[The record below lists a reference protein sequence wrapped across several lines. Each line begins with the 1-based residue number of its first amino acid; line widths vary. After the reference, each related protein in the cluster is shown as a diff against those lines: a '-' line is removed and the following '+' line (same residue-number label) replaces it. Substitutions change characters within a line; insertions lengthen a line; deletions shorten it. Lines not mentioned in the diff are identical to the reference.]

1 MLTNTAFR
9 VDVVGRSRA
18 KFANEFQTGDV
29 VRFEE
34 RDGKT
39 FVIKNGRKIKHPF
52 NKTNLRFFGKSHQ
65 LSLNVVK
72 KTNVISKAI
81 AWGEKV
87 FGVYAPG
94 KEDAETIVS
103 EMTRTGWSAFKVV
116 AKLAAINKQ
125 HHA

>member
-103 EMTRTGWSAFKVV
+103 EMARTGWSAFKVV

>member
-9 VDVVGRSRA
+9 VDVVGHSRA
-18 KFANEFQTGDV
+18 KFANEFKTGDV

-39 FVIKNGRKIKHPF
+39 FVVKNGRKIKHPF

-72 KTNVISKAI
+72 KSNVVDKAI
-81 AWGEKV
+81 VWGGKV

-94 KEDAETIVS
+94 KEDTDKIVN
-103 EMTRTGWSAFKVV
+103 EMTRTGWTAFKVV

-125 HHA
+125 NA